1 MNIEHLREFEY
12 LAENLSFRDTARHFF
27 VSPSVISR
35 HISAMEDE
43 LGTKLFVRSKQSVA
57 ITDAGTVFLDRSKAI
72 LSEYNAALAE
82 MSRLDEGGKPV
93 VRLGYLHNAAR
104 PFILQ
109 FTSYLKEHYP
119 EIEIEFKGMPYKMLY
134 TALDDNRADLNIMLN
149 VYSPHQQRYELAT
162 MYRDQFCVVVRA
174 NSRLARD
181 CVDGIELSRLVGLD
195 LLLPSE
201 KDFPGLQERMRKVL
215 ETEPS
220 LLMERAR
227 SFRDVDSMYIQVET
241 SNSVG
246 ISTSANWAYG
256 SSKVVYLPIKG
267 VDAGIDVNAYIGR
280 SLSGRALT
288 ACKEALASCQAY
300 LEDFSV
306 LENARV
312 QWRARVSAL
321 Y

>member
-181 CVDGIELSRLVGLD
+181 CADGIELSRLVGLD
-195 LLLPSE
+195 CSFQARRISRACRSGCGRCLKPSPP
-201 KDFPGLQERMRKVL
+201 F
-215 ETEPS
+215 
-220 LLMERAR
+220 
-227 SFRDVDSMYIQVET
+227 
-241 SNSVG
+241 
-246 ISTSANWAYG
+246 
-256 SSKVVYLPIKG
+256 
-267 VDAGIDVNAYIGR
+267 
-280 SLSGRALT
+280 
-288 ACKEALASCQAY
+288 
-300 LEDFSV
+300 
-306 LENARV
+306 
-312 QWRARVSAL
+312 
-321 Y
+321 

>member
-1 MNIEHLREFEY
+1 MNIEHLHEFEY

-35 HISAMEDE
+35 HISAMEEE
-43 LGTKLFVRSKQSVA
+43 LGTKLFARSKQSVA
-57 ITDAGTVFLDRSKAI
+57 ITEAGEVFLARTKAI

-109 FTSYLKEHYP
+109 FASYLKEHYP

-134 TALDDNRADLNIMLN
+134 TALDDNKADLNIMLN
-149 VYSPHQQRYELAT
+149 VYAPAQQRYELAT

-174 NSRLARD
+174 NSRIARD
-181 CVDGIELSRLVGLD
+181 CADGIELSRIVGLD

-201 KDFPGLQERMRKVL
+201 KDFPGLQTQMREVL
-215 ETEPS
+215 AMEPALS
-220 LLMERAR
+220 MDRVR
-227 SFRDVDSMYIQVET
+227 SFRDVDSMYIEVET

-256 SSKVVYLPIKG
+256 SSRVVYLPIKG

-280 SLSGRALT
+280 SLSGRTLT
-288 ACKEALASCQAY
+288 ACKEALASCQEY
-300 LEDFSV
+300 LAGFSV
-306 LENARV
+306 LENARAQWKASV
-312 QWRARVSAL
+312 QAFE
-321 Y
+321 

>member
-57 ITDAGTVFLDRSKAI
+57 ITEAGTVFLDRSKAI

-162 MYRDQFCVVVRA
+162 MYRDQFCAVVRA

-181 CVDGIELSRLVGLD
+181 CADGIELSRLVGLD
-195 LLLPSE
+195 LLLPR
-201 KDFPGLQERMRKVL
+201 FPGSAGADAEGARNRAL
-215 ETEPS
+215 PS
-220 LLMERAR
+220 DGAR
-227 SFRDVDSMYIQVET
+227 SQLPRRRLDVHPGGNVEQRRHFHKRELGIRVEQGGV
-241 SNSVG
+241 SPHQRRRCRHRRERLHRPLAFGPHAHSVQG
-246 ISTSANWAYG
+246 GACE
-256 SSKVVYLPIKG
+256 
-267 VDAGIDVNAYIGR
+267 
-280 SLSGRALT
+280 LSGL
-288 ACKEALASCQAY
+288 S
-300 LEDFSV
+300 
-306 LENARV
+306 
-312 QWRARVSAL
+312 
-321 Y
+321 

>member
-27 VSPSVISR
+27 VSSSVISR

-72 LSEYNAALAE
+72 LSEYTAALAE

-162 MYRDQFCVVVRA
+162 MYRDQFCVVVRV

-181 CVDGIELSRLVGLD
+181 CADGIELSRLVGLD

-280 SLSGRALT
+280 SLSGRTLT

-300 LEDFSV
+300 LADFSV